1 MINIT
6 LCSECYYPV
15 VLQGTDLLYILRGIL
30 MKKGINYWAFP
41 PKANGDL
48 SIVLPVDSLNSAA
61 SPYAVTAEMH
71 IGVETARL
79 LIDLHNTG
87 LSVDD
92 MNWNV
97 SSRPFFSKADAASF
111 RKIPVDGNTSYEMIF
126 FSPDAAG
133 IYLIAGSDINSRKVL
148 EVTLTVYKK
157 KSLVM
162 ILDGVRADALL
173 NSGAAQLTQLI
184 REPWQ
189 GDYET
194 AYSYK
199 AQTILDANPNSG
211 ANHASIMSGVTAAKH
226 GVYTNAMFADGDADI
241 DSYPHYLD
249 ILEQVNPNIRT
260 AFLASWGVD
269 YTMIQSADFKREG
282 QGGHGRASITED
294 RLISSYIE
302 KILQGGRTFLPG
314 SGGTEWMGGDI
325 DALFVFFDTPDAGG
339 HGFDLD
345 IFGPVGFYPYNP
357 DYLEMI
363 RTCDSYIE
371 TAMQAISQRP
381 DFAYEDWQFVFT
393 TDHGGFGAFHG
404 YYNASNMSIWFMHTA
419 KDLKAGELAGI
430 PKNYDLAA
438 TVLHHFGLNTEKM
451 KQEGVQDGAAQV
463 TVKPKNLNYDPGRE
477 PESLDDGEL
486 LPVKFDADGF
496 TVVMKYNHPGYDM
509 FRSQH
514 AIFSTPSELASAGI
528 KFGIFTDYEFW
539 TGIGGHLGKTDGSIT
554 YDDRDAD
561 QNRSIGVTANWES
574 DGGGSGSGS
583 GREASFYSLVLQPGR
598 DTFIGFS
605 VDGEGNAILY
615 SDRSDGYLYFIT
627 GSLAVPGSPYGS
639 GNIQNMTAGE
649 FVSDLYYW
657 NSEITPQEML
667 AYYNSTNYL
676 D

>member
-1 MINIT
+1 
-6 LCSECYYPV
+6 
-15 VLQGTDLLYILRGIL
+15 
-30 MKKGINYWAFP
+30 MKKVVFFLTILLIGNFFL
-41 PKANGDL
+41 KAVDGDL
-48 SIVLPVDSLNSAA
+48 SIVLPFESLNSEA
-61 SPYAVTAEMH
+61 SPYAVSAEMH

-79 LIDLHNTG
+79 LIDLQNTG
-87 LSVDD
+87 FSVDD
-92 MNWNV
+92 INWDI
-97 SSRPFFSKADAASF
+97 SARPFFSTVDSASF
-111 RKIPVDGNTSYEMIF
+111 HKGPSEETVSHGVITFI
-126 FSPDAAG
+126 PDAAG
-133 IYLIAGSDINSRKVL
+133 VYVIAGSDINSRKII
-148 EVTLTVYKK
+148 EITLTVYKK

-249 ILEQVNPNIRT
+249 ILEQANPNIRT
-260 AFLASWGVD
+260 AFLASWDAD
-269 YTMIQSADFKREG
+269 YTMIQSVDFKRKG
-282 QGGHGRASITED
+282 QGGHGRASIIED
-294 RLISSYIE
+294 RLISDYTDT
-302 KILQGGRTFLPG
+302 ILQGGWTSLSG
-314 SGGTEWMGGDI
+314 SGGTEWTGGDI
-325 DALFVFFDTPDAGG
+325 DALFIFFDTPDAGG
-339 HGFDLD
+339 HGFGLD
-345 IFGPVGFYPYNP
+345 VFGPVGFYPYNP

-363 RTCDSYIE
+363 RICDSYINS
-371 TAMQAISQRP
+371 AMEAISRRP
-381 DFAYEDWQFVFT
+381 DFTYEDWQFVFT
-393 TDHGGFGAFHG
+393 TDHGGFGTSHG
-404 YYNASNMSIWFMHTA
+404 YYNASTMSIWFMHTA
-419 KDLKAGELAGI
+419 KDLKSGELAEI

-451 KQEGVQDGAAQV
+451 KQDGLLDGTAQDI
-463 TVKPKNLNYDPGRE
+463 VKPENLNYGPGKE
-477 PESLDDGEL
+477 PESLDEGEL

-496 TVVMKYNHPGYDM
+496 TVIMNYNHPWYDM
-509 FRSQH
+509 FRSRH
-514 AIFSTPSELASAGI
+514 AIFSTSSELETAGI

-539 TGIGGHLGKTDGSIT
+539 TGIGGHLGKTDGSIS
-554 YDDRDAD
+554 YDDTESD
-561 QNRSIGVTANWES
+561 QNRSIGVTANWDS
-574 DGGGSGSGS
+574 AGGGSGSV
-583 GREASFYSLVLQPGR
+583 REVSFYSLVPQPGR

-627 GSLAVPGSPYGS
+627 GSLAVPGSPFGS
-639 GNIQNMTAGE
+639 GNIQNMAAGE

-667 AYYNSTNYL
+667 TYYNSTN
-676 D
+676 